1 MARFMFYSHDSCG
14 LGHLRRTLALAS
26 AVTDRDPESN
36 SLIVTGSTVA
46 SSYRLPPRVDTVKLP
61 TVTKNGRGYEPLRLN
76 TSFESIETVRGMV
89 AAAAAEAFK
98 PDVTVVD
105 KTPLGLRGELRA
117 ALRLL
122 RGGSGCRL
130 VLGLR
135 DIEDSHAN
143 VRREW
148 LRGDLQAQISRYYDQ
163 IVIYG
168 PSGGEDA
175 LSCLG
180 WDDLGVPVEH
190 VGYVA
195 RQIPE
200 RPPPGFPS
208 EYLLVTVG
216 GGGDGFR
223 ILETFL
229 SAVRQA
235 PMPCPAV
242 IVTGPLMGDAEAR
255 RVDELSAGLP
265 VRVEEFRPDM
275 EAIVGGAKAVVAM
288 AGYNTVAELMA
299 ARKPC
304 LLVPRV
310 KPREEQL
317 VRAQA
322 LAAAGLADMLHPDS
336 LDPASMRSALE
347 ALLVRPSPEPDSSWH
362 NGASRTAEILVGLAR
377 QPRRRAAAHRR
388 ARPPAAIR

>member
-26 AVTDRDPESN
+26 AVTELDPESN

-61 TVTKNGRGYEPLRLN
+61 AVTKNGRGYEPLRLS
-76 TSFESIETVRGMV
+76 TSFHSIETVRGMV
-89 AAAAAEAFK
+89 AAAAAHAFK
-98 PDVTVVD
+98 PDVAVVD
-105 KTPLGLRGELRA
+105 KTPLGLRGELRP
-117 ALRLL
+117 ALGLL
-122 RGGSGCRL
+122 RGGSSCRL

-148 LRGDLQAQISRYYDQ
+148 LGGDLQAQIRRYYDH
-163 IVIYG
+163 ILVYG
-168 PSGGEDA
+168 PSGGGDA

-200 RPPPGFPS
+200 GPPPDLPPD
-208 EYLLVTVG
+208 YLLVTVG

-229 SAVRQA
+229 TAVRQA
-235 PMPCPAV
+235 PLPCPAV

-255 RVDELSAGLP
+255 LVDELSAGLP

-275 EAIVGGAKAVVAM
+275 EAIIGGAKAVVAM

-317 VRAQA
+317 VRART
-322 LAAAGLADMLHPDS
+322 LAATGLADMLHPDA
-336 LDPASMRSALE
+336 LDPATMRSALE
-347 ALLVRPSPEPDSSWH
+347 ALLVRPPPQPDRSSH
-362 NGASRTAEILVGLAR
+362 NGASRAAEILVGLAQ
-377 QPRRRAAAHRR
+377 QPPRGATVDRFP
-388 ARPPAAIR
+388 RPRTRVA